1 MAAFTAKKSG
11 AASAVA
17 RVETDTARP
26 SPPAI
31 THINC
36 TGVSSYL
43 DMYLL
48 SLARYLL
55 SLARYLLSLA
65 RYLLSLDMYLLS
77 LARYLLSLARYLLSL
92 DSGG

>member
-55 SLARYLLSLA
+55 SLDM
-65 RYLLSLDMYLLS
+65 YLLSLDMYLLS
-77 LARYLLSLARYLLSL
+77 LDVYLLSL
-92 DSGG
+92 DIYSIYLV